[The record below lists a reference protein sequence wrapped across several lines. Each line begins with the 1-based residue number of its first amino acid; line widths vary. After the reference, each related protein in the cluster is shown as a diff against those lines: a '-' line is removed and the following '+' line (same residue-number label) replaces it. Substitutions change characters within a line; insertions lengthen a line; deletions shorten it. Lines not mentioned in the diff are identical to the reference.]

1 MTSPFMRAYALLLIQ
16 TCHRRGA
23 CAMGGMSALIPIKND
38 ATANEKALDGV
49 REDKR
54 RDAHDGSD
62 GGWV

>member
-1 MTSPFMRAYALLLIQ
+1 
-16 TCHRRGA
+16 
-23 CAMGGMSALIPIKND
+23 MGGMSALIPIKND